1 MLEKYVNSLNI
12 LYEDNHLLVVEKF
25 INVLSQKDNTN
36 DIDMT
41 EIVKEYLKKKY
52 NKPGNVYVGLI
63 HRLDR
68 RVGGVMVFAKT
79 SKAASR
85 LSEDIRN
92 HKFQKRYLALA
103 LGEVDSGT
111 MVDKIIKDE
120 KTRLAKP
127 SKDGKEA
134 ILNYQVI
141 NRILIGGA
149 IHSYVKVELVTG
161 RYNQIRFQFAS
172 RHHPLMNDYKYGY
185 SLSRG
190 EEIGLWCYEVIFTHP
205 TLKKEMKFT
214 LYPQKGIW
222 DKLERGEK

>member
-120 KTRLAKP
+120 KTRLAKL

-141 NRILIGGA
+141 NRILIGDV

-161 RYNQIRFQFAS
+161 RYNQKDR
-172 RHHPLMNDYKYGY
+172 Y
-185 SLSRG
+185 
-190 EEIGLWCYEVIFTHP
+190 
-205 TLKKEMKFT
+205 
-214 LYPQKGIW
+214 
-222 DKLERGEK
+222 